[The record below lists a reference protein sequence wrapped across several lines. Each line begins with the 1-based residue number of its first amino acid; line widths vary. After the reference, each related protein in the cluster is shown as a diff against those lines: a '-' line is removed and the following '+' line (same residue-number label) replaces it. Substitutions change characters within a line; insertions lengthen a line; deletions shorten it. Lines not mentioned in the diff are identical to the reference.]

1 MRDLGIG
8 RESAGFVQRGHP
20 WIRPDRFTKGL
31 ERVRAGEV
39 VRLIDEHGRGVATA
53 LADPG
58 AAVCARVVP
67 DGWDPATAART
78 AWGRRAALH
87 RDADTDCYRVV
98 HGEADG
104 LPGLRVERLGSCL
117 NAVVTAACILPHLD
131 AVLRALAGELPG
143 ATVLVHEHLADLR
156 RAGVQTRLWP
166 AGTAD
171 PELAVE
177 GRELGV
183 RYPLRPA
190 AGLASG
196 LYVDQRATRAWLR
209 RRAAGVRVLNLFAYT
224 GAFSLALLAAGA
236 AEATD
241 VDLSQPALDRAAETA
256 ALNRLTGHRSVRR
269 DARAF
274 LAADRGAWD
283 RIIIDPPT
291 SAQGGDGWIARRD
304 YPELLR
310 LAWPRL
316 APGGLLLAI
325 SNTLGKPFPLR
336 ETLRAACPGG
346 KPVDGP
352 DLGPDLPQLPGF
364 PEGRPFRITGMAA
377 PGAGGARP

>member
-1 MRDLGIG
+1 MQIG

-31 ERVRAGEV
+31 ERLRAGDV
-39 VRLIDEHGRGVATA
+39 VRLVDEHGRTVATA

-67 DGWDPATAART
+67 DGWDPAAAASA
-78 AWGRRAALH
+78 AWAKRATLH
-87 RDADTDCYRVV
+87 ADPDTDCYRVV

-104 LPGLRVERLGSCL
+104 LPGLRVERLGACL
-117 NAVVTAACILPHLD
+117 NAIVTAACILPHLD
-131 AVLRALAGELPG
+131 AALGALAGHG
-143 ATVLVHEHLADLR
+143 RIIVHEHLADLR
-156 RAGVQTRLWP
+156 RAGVRTRAWHP
-166 AGTAD
+166 GAPSSSSAGAMA
-171 PELAVE
+171 ELVLP

-183 RYPLRPA
+183 TYPLRPA
-190 AGLASG
+190 AGLACG

-224 GAFSLALLAAGA
+224 GAFSLSLLAAGA

-256 ALNRLTGHRSVRR
+256 ALNRLAGHRTVKR
-269 DARAF
+269 DARDF
-274 LAADRGAWD
+274 LNSDSQVYDRV
-283 RIIIDPPT
+283 IIDPPT
-291 SAQGGDGWIARRD
+291 SAQGGDGWVARRD

-310 LAWPRL
+310 LAWRHV
-316 APGGLLLAI
+316 APGGLLLAV
-325 SNTLGKPFPLR
+325 SNSVGKPFPLR
-336 ETLRAACPGG
+336 EALRAACPGS

-352 DLGPDLPQLPGF
+352 ELGADLPQLPGF
-364 PEGRPFRITGMAA
+364 PEGRPFRIA
-377 PGAGGARP
+377 GAGAGRDRT